1 MIWLI
6 GNRGMLGTEVEALLK
21 GQNTPFIASD
31 RELDIGDPSQI
42 EKFVSGKSLSWII
55 NCAAYTAVDQA
66 EDEPDLAFRVNASG
80 PLNIANIAEAKH
92 AKLIHLSTD
101 YVFDGMKEG
110 AYTETDTPNP
120 IGVYGCSKLAGE
132 QHITQTMKQY
142 FIIRTGWL
150 YGRHGNNFVLTMLR
164 LMRERHEVRV
174 VKDQCGSPT
183 YAQDLARFII
193 GIILDN
199 SHHYGIYHFTNA
211 GKTSWYDFAC
221 NIKNLATDKG
231 ALKNECRMIPITSDQ
246 FPTKAK
252 RPMNSYL
259 SKEKVK
265 SIFNNITIRP
275 WESALVDFMSELSTG
290 KN

>member
-6 GNRGMLGTEVEALLK
+6 GNRGMLGIEVEALLK
-21 GQNTPFIASD
+21 EQNVPFIATD
-31 RELDIGDPSQI
+31 QEVDIGNPDQL
-42 EKFVSGKSLSWII
+42 EKFATDIPLSWII

-66 EDEPDLAFRVNASG
+66 EDEPDLAFRTNASG
-80 PLNIANIAEAKH
+80 AMNIAKIAEAKH

-110 AYTETDTPNP
+110 AYTEMETPDP

-132 QHITQTMKQY
+132 QHISQTLRQHI
-142 FIIRTGWL
+142 IIRTGWL
-150 YGRHGNNFVLTMLR
+150 YGRHGHNFALTMLH
-164 LMRERHEVRV
+164 LMKERHEVRV
-174 VKDQCGSPT
+174 VEDQYGSPT
-183 YAQDLARFII
+183 YAPDLAQFILGRI
-193 GIILDN
+193 CEN
-199 SHHYGIYHFTNA
+199 SQQYGLYHFTNE

-221 NIKNLATDKG
+221 KIKNLATNM
-231 ALKNECRMIPITSDQ
+231 AILQNNCRVVPIPSDQ
-246 FPTKAK
+246 FPAKAK
-252 RPMNSYL
+252 RPLNSYL

-265 SIFNNITIRP
+265 TTFNITIRP